1 MKKKKTII
9 DEGVNGL
16 GIGVVNT
23 NSKEFKE
30 LQKIINKES
39 KKQSKKKLL
48 ENKLLSLRFRMESY
62 LEKSDNNI
70 IEVGAFLKLFLQE
83 LNIKHKNFAHY
94 IGYQESNLS
103 ALFKGKRKINPD
115 LALKLGEIFR
125 VDPTLWI
132 NIQSKNELDRL
143 KKGNTKEYK
152 KYSIDDLLKKAS

>member
-1 MKKKKTII
+1 MKKKKNIV

-23 NSKEFKE
+23 NSSEFKE
-30 LQKIINKES
+30 LQKIIKNES
-39 KKQSKKKLL
+39 KKQPKKKLL
-48 ENKLLSLRFRMESY
+48 ENKLLSLRFRMETY
-62 LEKSDNNI
+62 LENHDNKI

-83 LNIKHKNFAHY
+83 LNIKNKTFAHY

-103 ALFKGKRKINPD
+103 ALFKGNRKVNPD

-132 NIQSKNELDRL
+132 NIQSKNELQRL
-143 KKGNTKEYK
+143 KKGKTKKYK
-152 KYSIDDLLKKAS
+152 KYSIDDLLRKAS